1 MGEYIM
7 TIIWAVI
14 FVGAIFLEAETAEM
28 IAVWFM
34 PGALI
39 SLVLSIF
46 KVELWIQLVV
56 FVVVSAILL
65 VLAKTIFRKKLLK
78 NVGQAKTDTDL
89 IIGKA
94 VKVEEDIVNS
104 EEKGAVKVGGQIWSA
119 RMANGEETAVAGET
133 VIIESISGV
142 KLICKRS

>member
-1 MGEYIM
+1 MEEYIM
-7 TIIWAVI
+7 TIIWAAI

-46 KVELWIQLVV
+46 NVELWIQLVV
-56 FVVVSAILL
+56 FVAVSAILL

-78 NVGQAKTDTDL
+78 NVGQEKTDTDL
-89 IIGKA
+89 LIGKA
-94 VKVEEDIVNS
+94 ARVEEDIVNS

-119 RMANGEETAVAGET
+119 KMSDETETAVAGET
-133 VIIESISGV
+133 VIIERISGV
-142 KLICKRS
+142 KLICRRS

>member
-1 MGEYIM
+1 MEEYIM
-7 TIIWAVI
+7 TIIWAAI

-56 FVVVSAILL
+56 FVAVSAILL
-65 VLAKTIFRKKLLK
+65 ALAKTIFRKKLLK
-78 NVGQAKTDTDL
+78 NVGQEKTDTDL
-89 IIGKA
+89 LIGKA
-94 VKVEEDIVNS
+94 ARVEEDIVNS

-119 RMANGEETAVAGET
+119 RMADETEIAVAGET
-133 VIIESISGV
+133 VIIEKISGV
-142 KLICKRS
+142 KLICRRS

>member
-1 MGEYIM
+1 MEEYIM
-7 TIIWAVI
+7 TIIWAAI

-56 FVVVSAILL
+56 FVAVSAILL

-89 IIGKA
+89 LIGKA
-94 VKVEEDIVNS
+94 ARVEEDIVNS

-119 RMANGEETAVAGET
+119 RMSDETETAVAGET
-133 VIIESISGV
+133 VIIERISGV
-142 KLICKRS
+142 KLICRRS